1 MPRPMRY
8 TALSE
13 AIVGLRDVDMMPSI
27 IDRRRTSWV
36 MSLSHI
42 AGQTADLIC
51 WPKRDGHFASLE
63 ATEHVFCAW
72 SEKTG
77 VRSSGFY

>member
-1 MPRPMRY
+1 MRY

-13 AIVGLRDVDMMPSI
+13 TIVGLRDVDMMPSF
-27 IDRRRTSWV
+27 DQRRTSWV

-42 AGQTADLIC
+42 ASQTADLIR

-63 ATEHVFCAW
+63 ATEHVFCAR

-77 VRSSGFY
+77 VRSSGL